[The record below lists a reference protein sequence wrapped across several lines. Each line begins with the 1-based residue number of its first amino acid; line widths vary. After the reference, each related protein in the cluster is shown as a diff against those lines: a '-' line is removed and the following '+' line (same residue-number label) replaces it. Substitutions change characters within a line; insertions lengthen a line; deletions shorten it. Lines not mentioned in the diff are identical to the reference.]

1 MLGFFSVKV
10 YKEEIMSTLERI
22 EKNLKDFAAF
32 STTPNEACSRLPF
45 SKETRD
51 GANKLKELM
60 KDANLSVIEDGVGN
74 IFGTRKG
81 KDSTKPAILCG
92 SHYDSVYN
100 GGNFDGIAGVMAAIE
115 IAKLLDKNNVRL
127 ERDYIV
133 AAFMDEEGTRF
144 ATGYFGS
151 RAILG
156 EVNDDEI
163 NNFTDKDGISIR
175 DAMESYGLYPDKI
188 KSVIWDK
195 DRLGSFLELHIE
207 QGPVLDQKKIDLG
220 IVSGIVGM
228 ERYLITVKGRA
239 DHAGTTPMDMR
250 KDAVDIA
257 TKVISK
263 ISDFAKETGNGIV
276 ATTGLINVK
285 PGGMNIVAS
294 EVEFSLDIR
303 SIDKNLVSEVYSK
316 IANLLN
322 QLTVEVDANW
332 ESRKTLDVKPA
343 LMDDNLVGKMEKYA
357 KYRNYSYNIMPSGAG
372 HDALVIGKH
381 YPAAMIFVPSV
392 NGRSH
397 SPEEYTPYEYIEKGI
412 YVLYDLI
419 TNLD

>member
-1 MLGFFSVKV
+1 
-10 YKEEIMSTLERI
+10 MSTLERI

>member
-1 MLGFFSVKV
+1 
-10 YKEEIMSTLERI
+10 MSTLERI

-32 STTPNEACSRLPF
+32 STTPNEGCSRLPF
-45 SKETRD
+45 SKETRE

-60 KDANLSVIEDGVGN
+60 SDANLSVVEDGVGN

-81 KDSTKPAILCG
+81 MDSTKPTILCG

-127 ERDYIV
+127 ERDYTV

-156 EVNDDEI
+156 EVSDDEI
-163 NNFTDKDGISIR
+163 NNFTDKDDISIR
-175 DAMESYGLYPDKI
+175 EAMIAYGLNPDDI

-195 DRLGSFLELHIE
+195 DRIGTFLELHIE
-207 QGPVLDQKKIDLG
+207 QGPVLDEKKIDLG

-228 ERYLITVKGRA
+228 ERYMITVKGRA

-257 TKVISK
+257 AKVISK
-263 ISDFAKETGNGIV
+263 ISDFAKETEKGTV

-294 EVEFSLDIR
+294 EVEFSIDIR
-303 SIDKNLVSEVYSK
+303 SIDKNVVSEVYRK
-316 IANLLN
+316 IANLLD
-322 QLTVEVDANW
+322 QLTAEVDASW

-343 LMDDNLVGKMEKYA
+343 LMDGNLIGKMEKYA
-357 KYRNYSYNIMPSGAG
+357 KDRNYSYNIMPSGAG
-372 HDALVIGKH
+372 HDALVIGKR
-381 YPAAMIFVPSV
+381 YPTAMIFVPSV

-397 SPEEYTPYEYIEKGI
+397 SPEEYTPYEYFEKGI
-412 YVLYDLI
+412 NVLYDLI

>member
-1 MLGFFSVKV
+1 
-10 YKEEIMSTLERI
+10 MSTLERI

-45 SKETRD
+45 SKETRE

-156 EVNDDEI
+156 EVSDDEI
-163 NNFTDKDGISIR
+163 NKFTDKDGISIR

-263 ISDFAKETGNGIV
+263 ISDFAKETGNGTV